1 MKLTEKQLLI
11 LTIVIP
17 AVLAIILAGVGFF
30 VFRKDISRLNKEIF
44 DVNTKIK
51 DEKDRLNKMVELEEK
66 LKKLRLERD
75 TLQAL
80 LTTKE
85 EASYE
90 NFIDTLTRFSR
101 EAGVKLSG
109 ATAEEGRSGPPQ
121 TGQSPNFDRMSYA
134 LKIQGDFFQVINY
147 IYLLETYQRFIKVDN
162 FSVRPTGTVTADKPA
177 QYNLD
182 LKITSYVYNVRE
194 PGKK

>member
-17 AVLAIILAGVGFF
+17 AVVAIGLAGVGFF
-30 VFRKDISRLNKEIF
+30 VFSKDIAKLNKDIAE
-44 DVNTKIK
+44 VNLRIK
-51 DEKDRLNKMVELEEK
+51 DEKDRLTKMVELEEK

-75 TLQAL
+75 ALQAL
-80 LTTKE
+80 LPTKE

-101 EAGVKLSG
+101 EAGVKLSS
-109 ATAEEGRSGPPQ
+109 ATADEGRSGPPT
-121 TGQSPNFDRMSYA
+121 TGSTSFDKMAYS
-134 LKIQGDFFQVINY
+134 LKIQGNFFQIINFV
-147 IYLLETYQRFIKVDN
+147 YLLETYQRFIKVDN
-162 FSVRPTGTVTADKPA
+162 FSVRPVGAVTADKPT

-182 LKITSYVYNVRE
+182 VKITSYVYKE